1 MTAGMDFRGPDRVD
15 AQAFNAILQYGMTGR
30 STGGS

>member
-1 MTAGMDFRGPDRVD
+1 MDFRGPDRVN

-30 STGGS
+30 